1 MSTTRRLATRS
12 AVASVLA
19 GAAIVLSAGPAAAVT
34 PGDLTASAVPTGSTG
49 AYWGAIAISVRTGNV
64 GYAWDHTNASSASST
79 AVNKCNAGDCET
91 VVQVRNGCAAV
102 AQATNRAWGWGY
114 ATTIEGAKQQAISGA
129 PGSGARVIGWVCTTR

>member
-1 MSTTRRLATRS
+1 MSRTRRLATRS
-12 AVASVLA
+12 AVASVIA

-34 PGDLTASAVPTGSTG
+34 PGDVASSSTG

-64 GYAWDHTNASSASST
+64 GYSWDHANASSASST
-79 AVNKCNAGDCET
+79 AVNKCNAGDCQT

-114 ATTIEGAKQQAISGA
+114 ATTVEGAKQKAIAGA
-129 PGSGARVIGWVCTTR
+129 PGKGARVIGWVCTTR